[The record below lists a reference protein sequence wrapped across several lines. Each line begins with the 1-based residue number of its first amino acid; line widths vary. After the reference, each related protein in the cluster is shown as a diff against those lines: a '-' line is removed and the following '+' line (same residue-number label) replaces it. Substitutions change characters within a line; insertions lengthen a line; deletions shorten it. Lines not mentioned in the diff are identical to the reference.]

1 MATST
6 DDARWS
12 VTRVL
17 LVDDDEGDRLLA
29 QRSLRRYRPAAVE
42 GGKEALEW
50 IEENGLPEV
59 VITDQF
65 MRGMDG
71 LELLRELRERY
82 PEVVRVLLTGHADL
96 ELALSSVNEGQVF
109 QIALKHWPRERLVKA
124 AEAALRHAELLRTER
139 EVIQKTLTGAVS
151 ALGEALAL
159 ANPVAL
165 GHTLRVVKKVDA
177 LAARLEAPRPW
188 EITIASQLSQLGTVH
203 IPAGVL
209 ERALL
214 ERDLKEWE
222 VELYAGAP
230 QRAFDILKNIPRLE
244 GVRQIIRWQHARFDG
259 RTRGAPKADAI
270 PLGSR
275 ILHVAVAAD
284 RLEMQGNPPEAALA
298 AMMQQKGVYDPE
310 VLEVLRGVLE
320 EARVPSGFV
329 RKTVRMTKLYSG
341 MVFAEDVYTEKG
353 LLLTSKGTTASPGL
367 LERIRGFAL
376 AHGIQEVVEMFVPTN
391 PERLPQSY

>member
-1 MATST
+1 MATHT
-6 DDARWS
+6 GDLPWS
-12 VTRVL
+12 VTRIL

-29 QRSLRRYRPAAVE
+29 QRALRRFRPTAVE
-42 GGKEALEW
+42 SGAEALAW

-59 VITDQF
+59 VVTDQF

-71 LELLRELRERY
+71 LELLRELRERH
-82 PEVVRVLLTGHADL
+82 PDVVRVLLTGHADL

-109 QIALKHWPRERLVKA
+109 QIVLKTWPRERLVRA

-139 EVIQKTLTGAVS
+139 EVIQRTLAGAVS

-165 GHTLRVVKKVDA
+165 GHTLRVAKKVEV
-177 LAARLEAPRPW
+177 LAQRLDAPRPW
-188 EITIASQLSQLGTVH
+188 EMSMATQLSQLGTVH
-203 IPAGVL
+203 VPAGVL

-214 ERDLKEWE
+214 ERELKEWE
-222 VELYAGAP
+222 EELYAGAP
-230 QRAFDILKNIPRLE
+230 QRAVDILKDLPRLD
-244 GVRQIIRWQHARFDG
+244 GVREIIRWQNARFDG
-259 RTRGAPKADAI
+259 RTRGAPKGEDI
-270 PLGSR
+270 PIGSR

-284 RLEMQGNPPEAALA
+284 RLEMQGHSAEAALS
-298 AMMQQKGVYDPE
+298 AMVQRRGTYDPA

-320 EARVPSGFV
+320 EARIPAGFV

-353 LLLTSKGTTASPGL
+353 LLLTSKGTTASPSL

-376 AHGIQEVVEMFVPTN
+376 AHGIQEEVEMYVPTS
-391 PERLPQSY
+391 PDR